1 MIYFDTL
8 KTANELTTAGMD
20 ANQAKTLIN
29 IIKAVLENQHSQ
41 QATKQDLELVASQ
54 CKAEIHEVKS
64 EIKAIKWMLG
74 VFGTIVMV
82 AIVQHNFVH

>member
-8 KTANELTTAGMD
+8 KTANEPTTAGMD
-20 ANQAKTLIN
+20 AHQAKTLIN
-29 IIKAVLENQHSQ
+29 IFKVLLENQHSQ
-41 QATKQDLELVASQ
+41 QVTKQVLELVASQ
-54 CKAEIHEVKS
+54 SKA

-82 AIVQHNFVH
+82 AIFQHNFMH

>member
-20 ANQAKTLIN
+20 AHQAKTLIN
-29 IIKAVLENQHSQ
+29 IFKVLLENQHSQ

-54 CKAEIHEVKS
+54 CKTEIHEVKS

>member
-8 KTANELTTAGMD
+8 KTANEPTTAGMD
-20 ANQAKTLIN
+20 AHQAKTLIN
-29 IIKAVLENQHSQ
+29 IFKVLLENQHSQ
-41 QATKQDLELVASQ
+41 QVTKKVLELVASQ
-54 CKAEIHEVKS
+54 SKA

>member
-8 KTANELTTAGMD
+8 KTANEPTTAGMD
-20 ANQAKTLIN
+20 AHQAKTLIN
-29 IIKAVLENQHSQ
+29 IFKVLLENQHSQ
-41 QATKQDLELVASQ
+41 QVTKQVLELVASQ
-54 CKAEIHEVKS
+54 CKAEIQ
-64 EIKAIKWMLG
+64 AIKWMLG